1 MSGNFFGLI
10 EMPML
15 LARPVQ
21 RHRDEGPF
29 FRKSALKPWV
39 IEGLGGEHGEFA
51 REVDGFSIF
60 EYMHQVPCGIAAEQH
75 RPRKGKRVI
84 EIGAIRAQKR
94 GADVALKHLAAFL
107 AKGSFYTRQLAAA
120 LFAQVAATD
129 LRCLAKLTRWRI
141 DHVEQS
147 SGNALPAG
155 GKIRAVHVGWLR

>member
-21 RHRDEGPF
+21 WHRDEGPF

-60 EYMHQVPCGIAAEQH
+60 EHMHQVPCGIAAEQNGS
-75 RPRKGKRVI
+75 RKGKRVI
-84 EIGAIRAQKR
+84 EVGAIRTQKR
-94 GADVALKHLAAFL
+94 GADVTLKHLAAFL
-107 AKGSFYTRQLAAA
+107 TKGRFHAWQLIAAVI
-120 LFAQVAATD
+120 AQVASSD

-147 SGNALPAG
+147 RRNALPAG
-155 GKIRAVHVGWLR
+155 GKIRTVHVG